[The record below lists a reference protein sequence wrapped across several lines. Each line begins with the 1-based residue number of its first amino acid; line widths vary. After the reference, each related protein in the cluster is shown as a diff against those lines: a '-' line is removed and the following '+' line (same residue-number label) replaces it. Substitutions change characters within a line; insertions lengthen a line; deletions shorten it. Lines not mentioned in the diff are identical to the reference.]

1 MTKEERFRH
10 AVEVVLKHEGDLA
23 NDPADPGGITRWG
36 ISLRSYPHLGE
47 EGIRNLTREQAIEIY
62 RQDFWERWGYDRIRD
77 LAVATK
83 VFDMAVNMG
92 PKRAHTLLQQAL
104 GLIGSPVVV
113 DGILGPQ
120 TLKATN
126 EADPSRL
133 LEALRLLSARYY
145 WELVRLDGRRKKF
158 LQGWLARAYS

>member
-1 MTKEERFRH
+1 MREQDRFQQ
-10 AVEVVLKHEGDLA
+10 AVEVVLKHEGGYV
-23 NDPADPGGITRWG
+23 NDPTDPGGETNFG
-36 ISLRSYPHLGE
+36 ISRRSYPDLD
-47 EGIRNLTREQAIEIY
+47 IRNLTREQAIEIY

>member
-1 MTKEERFRH
+1 MVREQDRFQQ
-10 AVEVVLKHEGDLA
+10 AVEVVLKHEGGYV
-23 NDPADPGGITRWG
+23 NDPTDPGGETNFG
-36 ISLRSYPHLGE
+36 ISRRSYPDLD
-47 EGIRNLTREQAIEIY
+47 IRNLTREQAIEIY